1 MPFIPPY
8 ESIYSHEQQMNGTRA
23 ERAREIYRQGGFQPS
38 AEEMADHVSV
48 ELDCLAHLLGKQGSG
63 EGAEGLASR
72 LLFDHLVR
80 WAGKFCADVEELS
93 GSEFYRGRPW
103 SFGACCRWKRKGELD
118 GFGEAEGCEKGC
130 VLQEA
135 RGGED
140 EAPKRAVSGRK
151 RAQRIP
157 PVEAGKQA
165 ARRELLTGTVF
176 PLTPALPAADA
187 VSTIP
192 LSARQEMVSEM
203 TAEFRRDI
211 LVDAARCNGVPGLRR
226 GMQEGDRPQHK
237 KWKTP
242 VVPRIEIRLVD
253 GVFVPL
259 LCRNCEE
266 APCMVYCLTG
276 CRARDTSGWVVT
288 DYDRCVGCW
297 MCVMSC
303 PFGAITPVYR
313 RRSPGNAT
321 GARTATSRRASRCA
335 GRAPSSSRGRRR
347 SRSARGGRRPIGS
360 PATGWQGS
368 QSSSHRGPGLKS
380 QPTEKGYH
388 NQGR

>member
-1 MPFIPPY
+1 M
-8 ESIYSHEQQMNGTRA
+8 
-23 ERAREIYRQGGFQPS
+23 
-38 AEEMADHVSV
+38 
-48 ELDCLAHLLGKQGSG
+48 
-63 EGAEGLASR
+63 GLA
-72 LLFDHLVR
+72 
-80 WAGKFCADVEELS
+80 
-93 GSEFYRGRPW
+93 
-103 SFGACCRWKRKGELD
+103 KRKVAKRD
-118 GFGEAEGCEKGC
+118 ASSKRP
-130 VLQEA
+130 A
-135 RGGED
+135 
-140 EAPKRAVSGRK
+140 AAKTKPPKRAVSGRK

-211 LVDAARCNGVPGLRR
+211 LVDAARCNGCLDCV
-226 GMQEGDRPQHK
+226 EACKAEVAPQHK

-303 PFGAITPVYR
+303 PFGAIIPVYR
-313 RRSPGNAT
+313 EKIARKCDGCTHRDVAPCVAACGT
-321 GARTATSRRASRCA
+321 GALVQSGTETLSLRARRASADRIA
-335 GRAPSSSRGRRR
+335 WDKMGGPMAWPHVPANGRNGR
-347 SRSARGGRRPIGS
+347 
-360 PATGWQGS
+360 
-368 QSSSHRGPGLKS
+368 
-380 QPTEKGYH
+380 
-388 NQGR
+388 